1 MKQNATDSAF
11 LVQEGAENVE
21 LQPDLKQDSEEEDFL
36 PPEPEPAKKHPF
48 QCEICD
54 KILCNKQT
62 LKFHALVHEDP
73 TKRETFRCEICEGI
87 FKSRVA
93 LKYHLKTQHV
103 PENERKKLPC
113 PTCGRIFKSEEGRKI
128 HMTIQHGAGGPIFKC
143 KECPMVFARKPH
155 LELHMATHGAGQH
168 VCMTCGK
175 SYARLKDLSRH
186 EATCGV
192 KELCCP
198 VCGKQLRTEQA
209 LENHRKK
216 CRSSGLRCEVGDGE
230 RRERPK
236 KSGSGGED
244 GKVRMRRSKHD
255 RFLGLDHLADPSSL
269 VEAVVEPAR
278 VEPKPKERILK
289 RFQCEHCPLKLAGK
303 IALLNHGRRR
313 HWEAFGLTEPAPEK
327 RGRKRTHPVGQKRK
341 RIRNRRKII
350 NYVDPEELP
359 EEDECDAEN
368 EEADPVKAGDVEI
381 GEQTIEDPVGNVTIP
396 EDIKENVVYIE
407 EKLPIQNVEEP
418 TLAANEGAIKEEII
432 EFGEYEFEHFEGDS
446 TEEEAADVE
455 DETFEHVAADLG
467 PLIPE
472 EPPSD
477 EVDTLDVE
485 PANDPQVCDELV
497 IKLEKLDYTKL
508 VNSEGRPT
516 YRCEECGKSYQLKH
530 NLKAHNEKVHGI
542 TEEPGDGANIRTCKH
557 CGQKLKSWQSLVK
570 HLKFFHAGSV
580 DESQFVKCPLCPAKF
595 LNQEDLDGH
604 VCTKRDVCERE
615 PRERSFKC
623 DLCRKTYSFLLH
635 LEAHYSVHPECQNF
649 KCDHCSNGFYNER
662 ELNKHKKN
670 VHEPVVKPAV
680 TKIRPFKSKYKNPF
694 PRTECEQCGQ
704 TFAYRYRLALHR
716 VKEHGSTE
724 IPVANRPVPKTTFPR
739 NFPCDQCDKSYH
751 LQTNLTIH
759 KAKVH
764 GVGEAPSKHRLAF
777 LHTCKVCKKQVT
789 NFGVLVYHMKFKHG
803 ISIDE
808 SKFVQCPSC
817 RIKFI
822 TEKEMAEHICLKG
835 VVRERKH
842 PFKCNLC
849 DKAYGTK
856 KHLEH
861 HYSAHPEYHNVKCD
875 QCPRGFY
882 NDRELNLHKK
892 HMHKPKDAYVEC
904 EICNKLF
911 KNQRNLKHHQQL
923 HMDREYCCEHCGKT
937 CKTLHLLQSHV
948 QFIHSNPNDLLIACT
963 ICGKKIK
970 GKTSLKHHMKIHNN
984 DRPFKCSFP
993 SCGKSFITRGDLNN
1007 HVQSHTKDY
1016 KYKCKFCDYGTI
1028 SRKTIVQH
1036 EQREHNHNQLA
1047 EVNDS

>member
-11 LVQEGAENVE
+11 LVQEGAENAE
-21 LQPDLKQDSEEEDFL
+21 KQPDLKQDSDEEDFL
-36 PPEPEPAKKHPF
+36 PTEPKPAKKHPF

-54 KILCNKQT
+54 KILSTKQN
-62 LKFHALVHEDP
+62 LKFHAIVHEDP
-73 TKRETFRCEICEGI
+73 TNRETFRCEICEGV
-87 FKSRVA
+87 FKSRVG

-113 PTCGRIFKSEEGRKI
+113 PTCGRIFKSDEGRKI
-128 HMTIQHGAGGPIFKC
+128 HMTIQHGVGGPIFRC

-155 LELHMATHGAGQH
+155 LDLHMATHGAGQH
-168 VCMTCGK
+168 VCTTCGK

-186 EATCGV
+186 ETTCGL

-198 VCGKQLRTEQA
+198 LCGKQLRTEQA
-209 LENHRKK
+209 LENHRKN
-216 CRSSGLRCEVGDGE
+216 CRSSGLRCEVGHGE
-230 RRERPK
+230 RRGRPK

-255 RFLGLDHLADPSSL
+255 RFLGLDHLADPSAL

-278 VEPKPKERILK
+278 VEPKLKERVLK

-327 RGRKRTHPVGQKRK
+327 RGRKRTHPVGHKRK
-341 RIRNRRKII
+341 RIRHRRKII

-368 EEADPVKAGDVEI
+368 EEADPVKAEDVEL
-381 GEQTIEDPVGNVTIP
+381 GEPTIEDPVENVTIP

-407 EKLPIQNVEEP
+407 EKLQPIQNVEEQ
-418 TLAANEGAIKEEII
+418 TLAANDGAIKEEIM
-432 EFGEYEFEHFEGDS
+432 EFGEYEFGHFEGDS
-446 TEEEAADVE
+446 TEEEAADFE

-485 PANDPQVCDELV
+485 PANDPQICDDLV

-508 VNSEGRPT
+508 VNPKRT
-516 YRCEECGKSYQLKH
+516 LKYRCEECDKSYQLEH

-542 TEEPGDGANIRTCKH
+542 TEELGEGVYARPCKH
-557 CGQKLKSWQSLVK
+557 CGKKLKSWSSLVK
-570 HLKFFHAGSV
+570 HLKVFHAEGV
-580 DESQFVKCPLCPAKF
+580 DESQFVKCPSCPAKF
-595 LNQEDLDGH
+595 LNQEDLDKH
-604 VCTKRDVCERE
+604 VCTRSGVCEGK

-623 DLCRKTYSFLLH
+623 DLCRKKYTFLLQ
-635 LEAHYSVHPECQNF
+635 LEAHYSVHPEYQNF

-670 VHEPVVKPAV
+670 AHEHTVK
-680 TKIRPFKSKYKNPF
+680 KIRPFKSKYKNPF

-716 VKEHGSTE
+716 VKVHGSTE
-724 IPVANRPVPKTTFPR
+724 TPVANRPVPKTTFPR

-764 GVGEAPSKHRLAF
+764 GVGEAPSKDRLAF
-777 LHTCKVCKKQVT
+777 LHTCKVCEKQVT

-822 TEKEMAEHICLKG
+822 AEKEMAEHLCLKG

-849 DKAYGTK
+849 DKAYVTK
-856 KHLEH
+856 TDLEH
-861 HYSAHPEYHNVKCD
+861 HYSAHPEYHNVKCE

-904 EICNKLF
+904 KICNKLF

-937 CKTLHLLQSHV
+937 FKTLHLLQSHV
-948 QFIHSNPNDLLIACT
+948 QFIHSNPNDRLIACT

-993 SCGKSFITRGDLNN
+993 SCGKTFSTRGDLNK
-1007 HVQSHTKDY
+1007 HVQSHTKNY

-1028 SRKTIVQH
+1028 SRKTILQH
-1036 EQREHNHNQLA
+1036 EQREHNHNRFA